1 MYVCSFVTP
10 SRSAC
15 VSGRLE
21 AQRVLLECLAVG
33 SWLVKYTPKVRAF
46 YQTYGRNVSSA
57 TTRLFY
63 FIFLALRHRW
73 VLIINISHTCSPAVG
88 RKRSTFVF
96 RREKKVTELRLKR
109 WNLLLFR
116 VKPSPRI
123 PARKKVLESGGSLE
137 NHSYATPASAWLQ
150 ILPLASTLLQMTAHQ
165 YSQTKVVTMGQ
176 KWKLDPFF
184 NNQE

>member
-1 MYVCSFVTP
+1 MTP

-33 SWLVKYTPKVRAF
+33 SWLVKYAPKVRAF
-46 YQTYGRNVSSA
+46 CQTYGRNVSSA

-96 RREKKVTELRLKR
+96 SRKKSHRTEIKEMKPAAIQSETFAENPSEEECSWKWRKSGKPQLCRSGLRL
-109 WNLLLFR
+109 
-116 VKPSPRI
+116 VADPPPRLN
-123 PARKKVLESGGSLE
+123 PTADDDAPVQPNKSGYNGPKME
-137 NHSYATPASAWLQ
+137 
-150 ILPLASTLLQMTAHQ
+150 IR
-165 YSQTKVVTMGQ
+165 
-176 KWKLDPFF
+176 PFF
-184 NNQE
+184 